1 MLRYFDSFLQKSWF
15 SKTNNCSFCN
25 KTTQDF
31 AEFWEIWV
39 NFKAKTKTED
49 EGILRKGKRSS
60 SWFFSLHIG
69 LAGREEN
76 QIFCYAKHASEAP
89 KCTLENRA
97 CLPVCTICLESVRA
111 MVYIFVHRGHLFW
124 LPESAMKTKNS
135 HSPAASPASQL
146 SLLFLSCILVPFFKG
161 KNRWKMRW
169 WISIMQWADIATIFH
184 VL

>member
-1 MLRYFDSFLQKSWF
+1 MLWYFDLFSQKSWF

-69 LAGREEN
+69 LTERNKN
-76 QIFCYAKHASEAP
+76 QIFCYAKHAIVWP
-89 KCTLENRA
+89 ITLESKILQRRIMMYLWKGWEGRFGAWMGDIRPWPPTQNNTVTLR
-97 CLPVCTICLESVRA
+97 
-111 MVYIFVHRGHLFW
+111 HL
-124 LPESAMKTKNS
+124 LSKHSIKNINTLKLFI
-135 HSPAASPASQL
+135 H
-146 SLLFLSCILVPFFKG
+146 LL
-161 KNRWKMRW
+161 
-169 WISIMQWADIATIFH
+169 
-184 VL
+184 

>member
-1 MLRYFDSFLQKSWF
+1 MIGMRHNTSPNGLSRATIQIWNLQHATDFPPVTMPNKGTLSKRLERKHDNPWSTVKS
-15 SKTNNCSFCN
+15 STNLG
-25 KTTQDF
+25 
-31 AEFWEIWV
+31 E
-39 NFKAKTKTED
+39 
-49 EGILRKGKRSS
+49 
-60 SWFFSLHIG
+60 
-69 LAGREEN
+69 
-76 QIFCYAKHASEAP
+76 
-89 KCTLENRA
+89 LESRGNRA

>member
-1 MLRYFDSFLQKSWF
+1 MLWYFDLFSQKSWF

-49 EGILRKGKRSS
+49 EGILKKGKRSS

-76 QIFCYAKHASEAP
+76 QIFCYAKPPNVGSFSLDLTI
-89 KCTLENRA
+89 TLIQLNVYDCMIR
-97 CLPVCTICLESVRA
+97 VCQYA
-111 MVYIFVHRGHLFW
+111 KG
-124 LPESAMKTKNS
+124 
-135 HSPAASPASQL
+135 
-146 SLLFLSCILVPFFKG
+146 FLIRWSSSGIVGTLILK
-161 KNRWKMRW
+161 
-169 WISIMQWADIATIFH
+169 
-184 VL
+184 

>member
-1 MLRYFDSFLQKSWF
+1 MLWYFNLFSQKSWS

-76 QIFCYAKHASEAP
+76 QIFCYAKHANGLCS
-89 KCTLENRA
+89 KSSL
-97 CLPVCTICLESVRA
+97 SVRWSGSTHSRIEFSKPNERIKTRISIP
-111 MVYIFVHRGHLFW
+111 VTPRKSCCKSR
-124 LPESAMKTKNS
+124 ESATETSRNTKTIYFIETHLCFS
-135 HSPAASPASQL
+135 ASVTRWWTFEWRGRPH
-146 SLLFLSCILVPFFKG
+146 PFFP
-161 KNRWKMRW
+161 
-169 WISIMQWADIATIFH
+169 
-184 VL
+184 